1 MKTDFTLYI
10 VTERAG
16 KSLAARVAR
25 RDYADATRAL
35 AVASIVA
42 GEPVHYCVR
51 VERWDDGNIFTDVIP
66 RHLGKADRDVIE
78 KAVRSCRRE
87 VTSAEVTARL
97 RPAKRPDFGLFGA
110 LA

>member
-1 MKTDFTLYI
+1 MKSDYKLYV
-10 VTERAG
+10 VTERGG
-16 KSLAARVAR
+16 KSLAARVSR
-25 RDYADATRAL
+25 RDYADARRAL

-42 GEPVHYCVR
+42 GEQVQYCVR

-66 RHLGKADRDVIE
+66 SRLGKADRDVIE
-78 KAVRSCRRE
+78 RTVRGCRRE

-97 RPAKRPDFGLFGA
+97 RPPKRPTYGLFGA